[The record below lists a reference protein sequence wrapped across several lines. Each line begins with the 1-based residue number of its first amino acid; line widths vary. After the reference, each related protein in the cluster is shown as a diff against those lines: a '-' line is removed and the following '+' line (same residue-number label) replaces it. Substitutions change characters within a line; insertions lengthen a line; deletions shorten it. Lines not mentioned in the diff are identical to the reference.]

1 MAGPLDGIR
10 ILDWTQWQMGTVA
23 TAMLCDLGA
32 EVIHIE
38 NSVTG
43 DAGRG
48 LFDPETILPPGRNS
62 YFEYNNRGKKSLTV
76 NLTMEKGRE
85 LIYRLTEASDVF
97 VHNFR
102 QGVPEKL
109 KMDYETLKQFNSK
122 LIYAALSGY
131 GPKGPEAHEP
141 AFDYLGLARSGIMLL
156 AGEPDMPPMN
166 IRRGIA
172 DQIGAIMSAYGIMA
186 ALVAREKYGI
196 GQKLDV
202 SHLGSMMALEGE
214 ALGMLLYGS
223 DTPRTDRTKA
233 PNPLWNHYACKDGTW
248 IVLAMLQ
255 ADRQWPALCKAL
267 GIGHL
272 EKDPRF
278 ATMEN
283 RRENC
288 QGIISIMN
296 GIFLTKT
303 AREWQNILKE
313 AGDIICAPVQTIYDL
328 PKDRQVLEN
337 EYIIECDH
345 ALVGPVKVPGI
356 PIQLSET
363 PGKVKCEAP
372 EFGQHTEEVLIEIGG
387 YTWEEI
393 TTLRDENVI

>member
-1 MAGPLDGIR
+1 
-10 ILDWTQWQMGTVA
+10 
-23 TAMLCDLGA
+23 
-32 EVIHIE
+32 
-38 NSVTG
+38 
-43 DAGRG
+43 
-48 LFDPETILPPGRNS
+48 
-62 YFEYNNRGKKSLTV
+62 
-76 NLTMEKGRE
+76 
-85 LIYRLTEASDVF
+85 
-97 VHNFR
+97 
-102 QGVPEKL
+102 
-109 KMDYETLKQFNSK
+109 
-122 LIYAALSGY
+122 
-131 GPKGPEAHEP
+131 
-141 AFDYLGLARSGIMLL
+141 
-156 AGEPDMPPMN
+156 
-166 IRRGIA
+166 
-172 DQIGAIMSAYGIMA
+172 YGIMT
-186 ALVAREKYGI
+186 ALLARERFGV

-202 SHLGSMMALEGE
+202 SQLGSMMALEGE

-223 DTPRTDRTKA
+223 DTPRTERKNA

-267 GIGHL
+267 EIGHL

-278 ATMEN
+278 ATMEA

-288 QGIISIMN
+288 QEIISIMN
-296 GIFLTKT
+296 NIFPGKT

-337 EYIIECDH
+337 DYIIECDH

-363 PGKVKCEAP
+363 PGKVNCEAP

-393 TTLRDENVI
+393 EQLRDEKVI

>member
-1 MAGPLDGIR
+1 M
-10 ILDWTQWQMGTVA
+10 TV
-23 TAMLCDLGA
+23 DL
-32 EVIHIE
+32 
-38 NSVTG
+38 T
-43 DAGRG
+43 R
-48 LFDPETILPPGRNS
+48 
-62 YFEYNNRGKKSLTV
+62 
-76 NLTMEKGRE
+76 EKGRE
-85 LIYRLTEASDVF
+85 LIYRLAEFSDVF

-109 KMDYETLKQFNSK
+109 KMDYDTLSRFNPK

-172 DQIGAIMSAYGIMA
+172 DQMGAIMAGYGILA
-186 ALVAREKYGI
+186 ALVARERYGI

-233 PNPLWNHYACKDGTW
+233 PNPLWNHYECKDGTW

-255 ADRQWPALCKAL
+255 PDRQWPALCKAL
-267 GIGHL
+267 GIDHL
-272 EKDPRF
+272 ERDSRF
-278 ATMEN
+278 ATMDK

-288 QGIISIMN
+288 QEIISILN
-296 GIFLTKT
+296 EIFPAKT
-303 AREWQNILKE
+303 ARQWHKILKA
-313 AGDIICAPVQTIYDL
+313 AGDIICTPVQTIYDL
-328 PKDRQVLEN
+328 ETDPQLLEN
-337 EYIIECDH
+337 EYIIECNH
-345 ALVGPVKVPGI
+345 EVVGPVKVPGI
-356 PIQLSET
+356 PVKLSKT

-372 EFGQHTEEVLIEIGG
+372 EFGQHTEQVLIDIGG
-387 YTWEEI
+387 YTWEDI
-393 TTLRDENVI
+393 TRFKDEGII